1 MTPPSI
7 RDVLAQEHQQ
17 IQTSRNL
24 RLGENQQRPAPQESL
39 IGLAFSGG
47 GIRSAT
53 FNLGV
58 LQALAKKE
66 LLRSIDYVS
75 TVSGG
80 GYIGGWL
87 MGWMHHQ
94 GIGIQEIEKR
104 LSTPPKAP
112 EEAGDPPEI
121 HFLRD
126 YSNYLTPRKGLLRAD
141 FLAFAAS
148 YLRNT
153 LLNQIILVMALL
165 FLLLVPRSIVYILHV
180 LEDLEELSKG
190 KASEWLQPYMQSQYF
205 ALAVA
210 LGFGLLAVTVIG
222 GNLETVDPHKSK
234 KDYWF
239 TTSKAVHLCIIFP
252 LIASAALFAYGCSQF
267 LTQWGIVEKPQFR
280 APAMGIAF
288 YLTMW
293 IVACSVREARRFKR
307 KRDEKEK
314 GKPESKQKEEKNDG
328 PASWIVLLTAAMTGI
343 VIGYLFVPFA
353 HVLIHDFD
361 KGGLPYSNWRV
372 MTFGPPAAI
381 LIMLLAGVIHIGL
394 MGSNMTEAYR
404 EWWGRLGGYLM
415 LFALCWLALFMISIF
430 FPYELGRLLSWERA
444 HPSLIISMNG
454 VPVHLMPASGVLA
467 WIASTAYG
475 VFFGK
480 SEKTGKWNP
489 DASWSTKLLAIAAKL
504 TPYIFILGLLLCL
517 SVLASYLSNWA
528 KHVGG
533 SPLVVPSD
541 FYFDI
546 QVPLL
551 CLVFIAGAVV
561 VSWRVDINEFSIHYL
576 YRDRLVR
583 CYLGASV
590 PERKAQPFTGFS
602 EEDNFPLSRLEI
614 PLGSV
619 LPKHGRPLPIL
630 NTSLNVV
637 RGKELALQT
646 RKARSFALTPSYGGF
661 TRALPDNREWEAA
674 YAPTKELASKL
685 PGFQEGITI
694 GTAVAISGAA
704 ASPNMGS
711 YSDPALG
718 FLMTLFDVRLGW
730 WIGNPR
736 REGMK
741 NENPRVGFAAVM
753 RKLFGSKRD
762 GWKNGSPRVGFACL
776 LQELLGNTSDDSKYV
791 YLSDGGHFEN
801 LAVYEL
807 VRRRCK
813 LIIASD
819 ASCDSAYAFGD
830 LFNAIERC
838 RTDFGVEI
846 IMQEL
851 QEIRPKANPDDPS
864 ILRAEAHFAVGKIR
878 YNPDLPEE
886 DGTIIYLKPA
896 LLESD
901 PCDVLAYATKDKAFP
916 HDTTAN
922 QWFDEAHFENYRAL
936 GEASGSAASGEIAA
950 EIHRIL
956 G

>member
-1 MTPPSI
+1 MPLPSI
-7 RDVLAQEHQQ
+7 QEMLEQEFQQ
-17 IQTSRNL
+17 VETSRSL
-24 RLGENQQRPAPQESL
+24 RLDEHSQRPAAQKSL

-58 LQALAKKE
+58 LQALAKKK
-66 LLRSIDYVS
+66 LLRPIDYIS

-94 GIGIQEIEKR
+94 GIGIQEIERR
-104 LSTPPKAP
+104 LSTPPKMP
-112 EEAGDPPEI
+112 EQASDPPEV

-126 YSNYLTPRKGLLRAD
+126 YSNYLTPRKGLLGAD

-153 LLNQIILVMALL
+153 LLNQIILVLALL
-165 FLLLVPRSIVYILHV
+165 SLLLLPRSIVYLLHI
-180 LEDLEELSKG
+180 LEDVEESSKG
-190 KASEWLQPYMQSQYF
+190 KFSETLQPYMQSQYF
-205 ALAVA
+205 ALAIA
-210 LGFGLLAVTVIG
+210 LALGLLAVIYLG
-222 GNLETVDPHKSK
+222 RNLETDAAHKGK
-234 KDYWF
+234 KDYWPA
-239 TTSKAVHLCIIFP
+239 TSKAVHVLILFP
-252 LIASAALFAYGCSQF
+252 LVASAALFAYGCSQF
-267 LTQWGIVEKPQFR
+267 LTQWGIVESPAYL
-280 APAMGIAF
+280 APAMGIILYF
-288 YLTMW
+288 GMW
-293 IVACSVREARRFKR
+293 AVACVMREIKRFRRR
-307 KRDEKEK
+307 HVA
-314 GKPESKQKEEKNDG
+314 DG
-328 PASWIVLLTAAMTGI
+328 GPSSWLVLATAAVTGAI
-343 VIGYLFVPFA
+343 IGYLFVPFA
-353 HVLIHDFD
+353 HILIRDLD
-361 KGGLPYSNWRV
+361 KGIPYTNWHV

-381 LIMLLAGVIHIGL
+381 LIMLLAGVVHIGL
-394 MGSNMTEAYR
+394 MGSGMTEAYR
-404 EWWGRLGGYLM
+404 EWWGRLGGLLI
-415 LFALCWLALFMISIF
+415 LFAIGWLVLFLISIY
-430 FPYELGRLLSWERA
+430 FPFELGRLFRWGQE
-444 HPSLIISMNG
+444 HPSLVISING
-454 VPVHLMPASGVLA
+454 MPVHLIPAWGVLT

-475 VFFGK
+475 VFFAK

-489 DASWSTKLLAIAAKL
+489 DASLSKKVLVIAAKI
-504 TPYIFILGLLLCL
+504 TPYVFILGLLLAL
-517 SVLASYLSNWA
+517 SVLASYLANWA

-533 SPLVVPSD
+533 SPLVVPSEL
-541 FYFDI
+541 YFDI

-551 CLVFIAGAVV
+551 GLIFIAAAAL

-583 CYLGASV
+583 CYLGATV

-602 EEDNFPLSRLEI
+602 EEDNFPLSRLQI
-614 PLGSV
+614 TPGSNLPLD
-619 LPKHGRPLPIL
+619 GRPLPIL

-646 RKARSFALTPSYGGF
+646 RKARSFVLTPSYGGF
-661 TRALPDNREWEAA
+661 TRALPDKREWEAA
-674 YAPTKELASKL
+674 YAPTNKLASKL

-694 GTAVAISGAA
+694 GTAMAISGAA

-736 REGMK
+736 GK
-741 NENPRVGFAAVM
+741 
-753 RKLFGSKRD
+753 
-762 GWKNGSPRVGFACL
+762 GWENGSPRVGFACL
-776 LQELLGNTSDDSKYV
+776 LEELLGSTNDDSKYV

-819 ASCDSAYAFGD
+819 ASCDSAYGFGD
-830 LFNAIERC
+830 LHNAIERC
-838 RTDFGVEI
+838 RTDFGAEI
-846 IMQEL
+846 VLDDL
-851 QEIRPKANPDDPS
+851 QEIAPKAGADDPGTIRS
-864 ILRAEAHFAVGKIR
+864 EAHFAVGKIR
-878 YNPDLPEE
+878 YNPESPEE
-886 DGTIIYLKPA
+886 DGTIIYVKPA
-896 LLESD
+896 LVAGD
-901 PCDVLAYATKDKAFP
+901 PDDVLAFAKKDKAFP

-922 QWFDEAHFENYRAL
+922 QWFDENHFESYRAL
-936 GEASGSAASGEIAA
+936 GEATGSAASEVIAA
-950 EIHRIL
+950 EIRRIL

>member
-1 MTPPSI
+1 MTLPS
-7 RDVLAQEHQQ
+7 VEGMLEQEFQQ
-17 IQTSRNL
+17 VETSRNL
-24 RLGENQQRPAPQESL
+24 RLGENPQRPAAQNSL

-58 LQALAKKE
+58 LQALARKK
-66 LLRSIDYVS
+66 LLRSLDFVS

-87 MGWMHHQ
+87 MGWMQHQ
-94 GIGIQEIEKR
+94 GIGIQQVEER
-104 LSTPPKAP
+104 LSTPPRMP
-112 EEAGDPPEI
+112 EEASDPPEV
-121 HFLRD
+121 HFLRN

-148 YLRNT
+148 YVRNT
-153 LLNQIILVMALL
+153 LLNQIILVLTLL
-165 FLLLVPRSIVYILHV
+165 SLLLLPRSIVYLLHV
-180 LEDLEELSKG
+180 LEDFENYLKGRVSETLE
-190 KASEWLQPYMQSQYF
+190 PYMQSQSF
-205 ALAVA
+205 ALAIAV
-210 LGFGLLAVTVIG
+210 LLGLLAVIFIG
-222 GNLETVDPHKSK
+222 RNLETVDPHKGK
-234 KDYWF
+234 KDYWSA
-239 TTSKAVHLCIIFP
+239 TSRAVHVLIIFP
-252 LIASAALFAYGCSQF
+252 LLVSAGFFAYGCSQF
-267 LTQWGIVEKPQFR
+267 LTQWGIVKSPLFL
-280 APAMGIAF
+280 APAMGIVLYF
-288 YLTMW
+288 SMW
-293 IVACSVREARRFKR
+293 AVACLVREMVRFRRR
-307 KRDEKEK
+307 HML
-314 GKPESKQKEEKNDG
+314 DG
-328 PASWIVLLTAAMTGI
+328 GPSSWLVLVTAALTGI
-343 VIGYLFVPFA
+343 IVGYLLVPFA
-353 HVLIHDFD
+353 HILIRDFD
-361 KGGLPYSNWRV
+361 QGIPYSNWRV

-381 LIMLLAGVIHIGL
+381 LIMLLAGVVHIGL
-394 MGSNMTEAYR
+394 MGSGMTEAYR
-404 EWWGRLGGYLM
+404 EWWGRLGGLLI
-415 LFALCWLALFMISIF
+415 LFALCWLALFLISIY
-430 FPYELGRLLSWERA
+430 FPFELGRLLRWERT
-444 HPSLIISMNG
+444 HPSLVMSING
-454 VPVHLMPASGVLA
+454 VPVHVLPAWGVVT

-489 DASWSTKLLAIAAKL
+489 DAPWSKKVLAMAAKL
-504 TPYIFILGLLLCL
+504 TPYVFILGLLLGL
-517 SVLASYLSNWA
+517 SVLASYLANWA
-528 KHVGG
+528 KQVGG
-533 SPLVVPSD
+533 SPLVVPSEL
-541 FYFDI
+541 YFDI
-546 QVPLL
+546 QVPLM
-551 CLVFIAGAVV
+551 CLIFIASALL

-590 PERKAQPFTGFS
+590 EERNAQPFTGFS
-602 EEDNFPLSRLEI
+602 EEDNFPLSRLRI

-619 LPKHGRPLPIL
+619 LPQDGRPLPIL

-646 RKARSFALTPSYGGF
+646 RKARSFALTPSFGGF
-661 TRALPDNREWEAA
+661 TRALPDKREWQAA
-674 YAPTKELASKL
+674 YAPTKKLASKL
-685 PGFQEGITI
+685 PGFKEGITI
-694 GTAVAISGAA
+694 GTAMAISGAA

-736 REGMK
+736 GK
-741 NENPRVGFAAVM
+741 
-753 RKLFGSKRD
+753 
-762 GWKNGSPRVGFACL
+762 GWENGSPRLGFACL
-776 LQELLGNTSDDSKYV
+776 LQELLGSTNDDSTYV

-801 LAVYEL
+801 LAIYEL

-819 ASCDSAYAFGD
+819 ASCDLEYSFGD
-830 LFNAIERC
+830 LHNAVERC

-846 IMQEL
+846 VLGDL
-851 QEIRPKANPDDPS
+851 QKIAPHASPDDPTTFRS
-864 ILRAEAHFAVGKIR
+864 ETHFAVGKIR
-878 YNPDLPEE
+878 YNADSPDE

-901 PCDVLAYATKDKAFP
+901 PCDVLAYANKDASFP

-936 GEASGSAASGEIAA
+936 GEASGSAASEAIAVA
-950 EIHRIL
+950 IHRIL

>member
-1 MTPPSI
+1 M
-7 RDVLAQEHQQ
+7 LEQEFQQ
-17 IQTSRNL
+17 VETSRGL
-24 RLGENQQRPAPQESL
+24 RLDKHPQRPAAQKSL

-58 LQALAKKE
+58 LQALAKKR
-66 LLRSIDYVS
+66 LLRPIDYIS

-94 GIGIQEIEKR
+94 GIGIQEIERR
-104 LSTPPKAP
+104 LSTPPKMP
-112 EEAGDPPEI
+112 EQAGDPPEV

-126 YSNYLTPRKGLLRAD
+126 YSNYLTPRKGLLGAD

-153 LLNQIILVMALL
+153 ILNQIILVLALL
-165 FLLLVPRSIVYILHV
+165 SLLLLPRSVVYLLHI
-180 LEDLEELSKG
+180 LEDIEESSKG
-190 KASEWLQPYMQSQYF
+190 KVSATLEPYMQSQYF
-205 ALAVA
+205 ALAIA
-210 LGFGLLAVTVIG
+210 LALGLLAVIYIG
-222 GNLETVDPHKSK
+222 RNLETDDPHKGK
-234 KDYWF
+234 KGYWPA
-239 TTSKAVHLCIIFP
+239 TSKAVHVLILFP
-252 LIASAALFAYGCSQF
+252 LVASAALFAYGCSQF
-267 LTQWGIVEKPQFR
+267 LTQWGIVESPAYL
-280 APAMGIAF
+280 APAMGIIL
-288 YLTMW
+288 YLGMW
-293 IVACSVREARRFKR
+293 AVACLMREIKRFSRRHVA
-307 KRDEKEK
+307 
-314 GKPESKQKEEKNDG
+314 DG
-328 PASWIVLLTAAMTGI
+328 GPSSWLVLATAAVTGAI
-343 VIGYLFVPFA
+343 IGYLFVPFA
-353 HVLIHDFD
+353 HILIRDLD
-361 KGGLPYSNWRV
+361 KGIPYTNWHV

-381 LIMLLAGVIHIGL
+381 LIMLLAGVVHIGL
-394 MGSNMTEAYR
+394 MGSGMTEAYR
-404 EWWGRLGGYLM
+404 EWWGRLGGLLILLAIGWLV
-415 LFALCWLALFMISIF
+415 LFLISIY
-430 FPYELGRLLSWERA
+430 FPFELGRLFRWGQE
-444 HPSLIISMNG
+444 HPSLVISING
-454 VPVHLMPASGVLA
+454 MPVHLIPAWGVLT

-475 VFFGK
+475 VFFAK

-489 DASWSTKLLAIAAKL
+489 DASLSKTVLVIAAKI
-504 TPYIFILGLLLCL
+504 TPYIFILGLLLAL
-517 SVLASYLSNWA
+517 SVLASYLANWA

-533 SPLVVPSD
+533 SPLVVPSEL
-541 FYFDI
+541 YFDI

-551 CLVFIAGAVV
+551 CLIFIAAAAL

-583 CYLGASV
+583 CYLGATV

-602 EEDNFPLSRLEI
+602 EEDNFPLSRLQI
-614 PLGSV
+614 SPGSNLPLD
-619 LPKHGRPLPIL
+619 GRPLPIL

-661 TRALPDNREWEAA
+661 TRALPDKREWDAA
-674 YAPTKELASKL
+674 YAPTKKLASKL

-694 GTAVAISGAA
+694 GTAMAISGAA

-736 REGMK
+736 GK
-741 NENPRVGFAAVM
+741 
-753 RKLFGSKRD
+753 
-762 GWKNGSPRVGFACL
+762 GWENGSPRVGFACL
-776 LQELLGNTSDDSKYV
+776 LQELLGSTNDDSKYV

-819 ASCDSAYAFGD
+819 ASCDSAYGFGD
-830 LFNAIERC
+830 LHNAIERC

-846 IMQEL
+846 VLDDL
-851 QEIRPKANPDDPS
+851 QEIAPKPCTDDPGTVRS
-864 ILRAEAHFAVGKIR
+864 DAHFAVGKIR
-878 YNPDLPEE
+878 YNPDSPEE

-896 LLESD
+896 LVAGD
-901 PCDVLAYATKDKAFP
+901 PDDVLAFAKNDKAFP

-922 QWFDEAHFENYRAL
+922 QWFDEDHFESYRAL
-936 GEASGSAASGEIAA
+936 GEATGSAASEVIASEI
-950 EIHRIL
+950 RRVL
-956 G
+956 V

>member
-7 RDVLAQEHQQ
+7 RDVLEEEFQQ
-17 IQTSRNL
+17 VETSRNL
-24 RLGENQQRPAPQESL
+24 RLSENPQRPAAQKSL

-58 LQALAKKE
+58 LQALARKK
-66 LLRSIDYVS
+66 LLRSMDYVS

-94 GIGIQEIEKR
+94 SIGIQEIEQR
-104 LSTPPKAP
+104 LSTPPKMP
-112 EEAGDPPEI
+112 EEANDSPEV

-153 LLNQIILVMALL
+153 LLNQIILVLALL
-165 FLLLVPRSIVYILHV
+165 SLLLVPRTIVYLMHL
-180 LEDLEELSKG
+180 LEDLENLSKG
-190 KASEWLQPYMQSQYF
+190 KFSSSLQPYMQSQYF

-210 LGFGLLAVTVIG
+210 LGLGILAVIHIG
-222 GNLETVDPHKSK
+222 RNLETVDPLKGK
-234 KDYWF
+234 RDYWF
-239 TTSKAVHLCIIFP
+239 TTSKSVHLLIIFP

-267 LTQWGIVEKPQFR
+267 LTQWGIVQNPTFL
-280 APAMGIAF
+280 APAMGIAV
-288 YLTMW
+288 YLGMW
-293 IVACSVREARRFKR
+293 VIACVVREVLRFRRQHLV
-307 KRDEKEK
+307 D
-314 GKPESKQKEEKNDG
+314 GG
-328 PASWIVLLTAAMTGI
+328 PASWLVLVTAALTGVI
-343 VIGYLFVPFA
+343 VGYLFVPFA
-353 HVLIHDFD
+353 HILIHDIE
-361 KGGLPYSNWRV
+361 KGGLPYSNWHV

-394 MGSNMTEAYR
+394 MGSSMTEAYR

-415 LFALCWLALFMISIF
+415 LFALCWLALFLISIF
-430 FPYELGRLLSWERA
+430 FPYELGRLLRWERA
-444 HPSLIISMNG
+444 HPSLVVSING
-454 VPVHLMPASGVLA
+454 IPIHVIPAWGVLT

-480 SEKTGKWNP
+480 SEKTGKWNT
-489 DASWSTKLLAIAAKL
+489 DASWSKKLFAIAAKL
-504 TPYIFILGLLLCL
+504 TPFIFILGLLLGF
-517 SVLASYLSNWA
+517 SVLASYLANWV
-528 KHVGG
+528 KHVSG
-533 SPLVVPSD
+533 SPLVVPSE
-541 FYFDI
+541 FFFDI

-551 CLVFIAGAVV
+551 CLAFLAAAFL

-576 YRDRLVR
+576 YRDRLIR

-590 PERKAQPFTGFS
+590 PGRNAQPFTGFS
-602 EEDNFPLSRLEI
+602 EADNFPLSRLQI
-614 PLGSV
+614 SPGSV
-619 LPKHGRPLPIL
+619 LPQDGRPLPIL

-637 RGKELALQT
+637 NGKELALQT

-661 TRALPDNREWEAA
+661 TRALPNKREWEAA

-685 PGFQEGITI
+685 PGFKEGITI

-730 WIGNPR
+730 WIGNPCS
-736 REGMK
+736 E
-741 NENPRVGFAAVM
+741 
-753 RKLFGSKRD
+753 

-776 LQELLGNTSDDSKYV
+776 LQELLGATRDDSKYV

-819 ASCDSAYAFGD
+819 ASCDSEYTFGD
-830 LFNAIERC
+830 LHNAVERC

-846 IMQEL
+846 VLRDL
-851 QEIRPKANPDDPS
+851 QEIAPKAPPDDPGT
-864 ILRAEAHFAVGKIR
+864 LRSQAHFAVGRIR
-878 YNPDLPEE
+878 YNPDSPKE

-896 LLESD
+896 LLQSD
-901 PCDVLAYATKDKAFP
+901 PCDVLAYAKKDKSFP

-922 QWFDEAHFENYRAL
+922 QWFDEDHFENYRAL
-936 GEASGSAASGEIAA
+936 GEASASAASEEIASDVR
-950 EIHRIL
+950 RIL

>member
-1 MTPPSI
+1 M
-7 RDVLAQEHQQ
+7 E
-17 IQTSRNL
+17 TSRSL
-24 RLGENQQRPAPQESL
+24 RLDEHPQRPAAPKSL

-58 LQALAKKE
+58 LQALAKKN
-66 LLRSIDYVS
+66 LLRPIDYIS

-94 GIGIQEIEKR
+94 GIGIQEIERR
-104 LSTPPKAP
+104 LSTPPKMP
-112 EEAGDPPEI
+112 EQASDPPEV

-126 YSNYLTPRKGLLRAD
+126 YSNYLTPRKGLLGAD

-153 LLNQIILVMALL
+153 ILNQIILVLALL
-165 FLLLVPRSIVYILHV
+165 SLLLLPRSIVYLLHI
-180 LEDLEELSKG
+180 LEDVEESSKG
-190 KASEWLQPYMQSQYF
+190 KFSETLQPYMQSQYF
-205 ALAVA
+205 ALAIA
-210 LGFGLLAVTVIG
+210 LALGLLAVIYIG
-222 GNLETVDPHKSK
+222 RNLETDDPHKGK
-234 KDYWF
+234 KDYWPA
-239 TTSKAVHLCIIFP
+239 TSKAVHVLILFP
-252 LIASAALFAYGCSQF
+252 LVASAALFAYGCSQF
-267 LTQWGIVEKPQFR
+267 LTQWGIVESPAYL
-280 APAMGIAF
+280 APAMGFILYF
-288 YLTMW
+288 GMW
-293 IVACSVREARRFKR
+293 AVACLMREIKRFKR
-307 KRDEKEK
+307 RHVA
-314 GKPESKQKEEKNDG
+314 DG
-328 PASWIVLLTAAMTGI
+328 GPSSWLVLATAAVTGAI
-343 VIGYLFVPFA
+343 IGYLFVPFA
-353 HVLIHDFD
+353 HILIRDLD
-361 KGGLPYSNWRV
+361 KGIPYTNWHV

-381 LIMLLAGVIHIGL
+381 LIMLLAGVVHIGL
-394 MGSNMTEAYR
+394 MGSGMTEAYR
-404 EWWGRLGGYLM
+404 EWWGRLGGLLI
-415 LFALCWLALFMISIF
+415 LFAIGWLVLFLISIY
-430 FPYELGRLLSWERA
+430 FPFELGRLFRWGQE
-444 HPSLIISMNG
+444 HPSLVISING
-454 VPVHLMPASGVLA
+454 MPVHLILAWGVLT

-475 VFFGK
+475 VFFAK

-489 DASWSTKLLAIAAKL
+489 DASLSKKVLVIAAKI
-504 TPYIFILGLLLCL
+504 TPYVFILGLLLAL
-517 SVLASYLSNWA
+517 SVLASYLANWA

-533 SPLVVPSD
+533 SPLVVPSEL
-541 FYFDI
+541 YFDI

-551 CLVFIAGAVV
+551 CLIFIAAAAL

-583 CYLGASV
+583 CYLGATV

-602 EEDNFPLSRLEI
+602 EEDNFPLSRLQI
-614 PLGSV
+614 PPGSN
-619 LPKHGRPLPIL
+619 LPLDGRPLPIL

-646 RKARSFALTPSYGGF
+646 RKARSFVLTPSYGGF
-661 TRALPDNREWEAA
+661 TRALPDKREWEAA
-674 YAPTKELASKL
+674 YAPTKKLASKL

-694 GTAVAISGAA
+694 GTAMAISGAA

-736 REGMK
+736 GK
-741 NENPRVGFAAVM
+741 
-753 RKLFGSKRD
+753 
-762 GWKNGSPRVGFACL
+762 GWENGSPRVGFACL
-776 LQELLGNTSDDSKYV
+776 LEELLGSTNDDSKYV

-801 LAVYEL
+801 LAIYEL

-819 ASCDSAYAFGD
+819 ASCDSAYGFGD
-830 LFNAIERC
+830 LHNAIERC

-846 IMQEL
+846 VLDDL
-851 QEIRPKANPDDPS
+851 QEIAPKTCTDDPGTVRS
-864 ILRAEAHFAVGKIR
+864 DAHFAVGKIR
-878 YNPDLPEE
+878 YNPDSPEE

-896 LLESD
+896 LVAGD
-901 PCDVLAYATKDKAFP
+901 PDDVLAFAKKDKAFP

-922 QWFDEAHFENYRAL
+922 QWFDENHFESYRAL
-936 GEASGSAASGEIAA
+936 GEATGSAASEVIGA
-950 EIHRIL
+950 EIRRIL

>member
-1 MTPPSI
+1 M
-7 RDVLAQEHQQ
+7 E
-17 IQTSRNL
+17 TSRSL
-24 RLGENQQRPAPQESL
+24 RLNENPQRPAAQKSL

-58 LQALAKKE
+58 LQAFARKK
-66 LLRSIDYVS
+66 LLRSLDFVS

-87 MGWMHHQ
+87 MGWMQHQ

-104 LSTPPKAP
+104 LSTPPKMP
-112 EEAGDPPEI
+112 EQASDPPEV

-126 YSNYLTPRKGLLRAD
+126 YSNYLTPRKGVLGAD

-153 LLNQIILVMALL
+153 LLNQIILVLALL
-165 FLLLVPRSIVYILHV
+165 SLLLLPRSVVYLLHI
-180 LEDLEELSKG
+180 LEDFEESSKG
-190 KASEWLQPYMQSQYF
+190 KVSETLQPYMQSQYF
-205 ALAVA
+205 ALAIA
-210 LGFGLLAVTVIG
+210 LALGLLAVIYIG
-222 GNLETVDPHKSK
+222 RNLETDDLHKGK
-234 KDYWF
+234 KDYWPA
-239 TTSKAVHLCIIFP
+239 TSKAVHVLILFP
-252 LIASAALFAYGCSQF
+252 LVASAALFAYGCSQF
-267 LTQWGIVEKPQFR
+267 LTQWGIVESPAYR
-280 APAMGIAF
+280 APAMGIIL
-288 YLTMW
+288 YLGMW
-293 IVACSVREARRFKR
+293 AVACLMREIKRFRRR
-307 KRDEKEK
+307 
-314 GKPESKQKEEKNDG
+314 NVADG
-328 PASWIVLLTAAMTGI
+328 GPSSWLVLATAALTGAI
-343 VIGYLFVPFA
+343 IGYLFVPFA
-353 HVLIHDFD
+353 HILIRDLD
-361 KGGLPYSNWRV
+361 KGIPYTNWHV

-381 LIMLLAGVIHIGL
+381 LIMLLAGVVHIGL
-394 MGSNMTEAYR
+394 MGSGMTEAYR
-404 EWWGRLGGYLM
+404 EWWGRLGGLLI
-415 LFALCWLALFMISIF
+415 LFAMGWLVLFLISIY
-430 FPYELGRLLSWERA
+430 FPFELGRLFRWGRE
-444 HPSLIISMNG
+444 HPSLVISING
-454 VPVHLMPASGVLA
+454 VPVHLIPAWGVLT

-489 DASWSTKLLAIAAKL
+489 DASWSKKLLAIAAKL
-504 TPYIFILGLLLCL
+504 TPYVFILGLLLAL
-517 SVLASYLSNWA
+517 SVLASYLANWA
-528 KHVGG
+528 KHVSA
-533 SPLVVPSD
+533 SPLEVPSEV
-541 FYFDI
+541 YFDI

-551 CLVFIAGAVV
+551 CLIFIAAAAL

-583 CYLGASV
+583 CYLGATV
-590 PERKAQPFTGFS
+590 PRRKPQPFTGFS
-602 EEDNFPLSRLEI
+602 EEDNFPLSRLQI
-614 PLGSV
+614 TPGSI
-619 LPKHGRPLPIL
+619 LPQDGRPLPIL

-661 TRALPDNREWEAA
+661 TRALPDRREWDAA

-685 PGFQEGITI
+685 PGFKEGITI
-694 GTAVAISGAA
+694 GTAMAISGAA

-736 REGMK
+736 GK
-741 NENPRVGFAAVM
+741 
-753 RKLFGSKRD
+753 
-762 GWKNGSPRVGFACL
+762 GWENGSPRVGFACL
-776 LQELLGNTSDDSKYV
+776 LQELLGSTNDDSKYV

-819 ASCDSAYAFGD
+819 ASCDSAYGFGD
-830 LFNAIERC
+830 LHNAVERC

-846 IMQEL
+846 VL
-851 QEIRPKANPDDPS
+851 GGLHEIAPKACTDDPGTVRS
-864 ILRAEAHFAVGKIR
+864 KAHFAVGKIQ
-878 YNPDLPEE
+878 YNADSPEE

-896 LLESD
+896 LVESD
-901 PCDVLAYATKDKAFP
+901 PGDVLAYAKKDESFP

-936 GEASGSAASGEIAA
+936 GEASGSAASEVIAA
-950 EIHRIL
+950 EIRRIL
-956 G
+956 GQIA

>member
-1 MTPPSI
+1 MPLPSI
-7 RDVLAQEHQQ
+7 QEMLEQEFQQ
-17 IQTSRNL
+17 VETSRSL
-24 RLGENQQRPAPQESL
+24 RLDDHPQRPAAQKSL

-58 LQALAKKE
+58 LQALAKKK
-66 LLRSIDYVS
+66 LLRPIDYIS

-94 GIGIQEIEKR
+94 GIGIQEIERR
-104 LSTPPKAP
+104 LSTPPKMP
-112 EEAGDPPEI
+112 EQASDPPEV

-126 YSNYLTPRKGLLRAD
+126 YSNYLTPRKGLLGAD

-153 LLNQIILVMALL
+153 LLNQIILVLALL
-165 FLLLVPRSIVYILHV
+165 SLLLLPRSIVYLLHI
-180 LEDLEELSKG
+180 LEDVEESSKG
-190 KASEWLQPYMQSQYF
+190 KFSETLQPYMQSQYF
-205 ALAVA
+205 ALAIA
-210 LGFGLLAVTVIG
+210 LALGLLAVIYIG
-222 GNLETVDPHKSK
+222 RNLETDDPHKGK
-234 KDYWF
+234 KDYWPA
-239 TTSKAVHLCIIFP
+239 TSKAVHVLILFP
-252 LIASAALFAYGCSQF
+252 LVASAALFAYGCSQF
-267 LTQWGIVEKPQFR
+267 LTQWGIVESPAYL
-280 APAMGIAF
+280 APAMGIILYF
-288 YLTMW
+288 GMW
-293 IVACSVREARRFKR
+293 AVACLMREIKRFRRR
-307 KRDEKEK
+307 HVA
-314 GKPESKQKEEKNDG
+314 DG
-328 PASWIVLLTAAMTGI
+328 GPSSWLVLATAAVTGAI
-343 VIGYLFVPFA
+343 IGYLFVPFA
-353 HVLIHDFD
+353 HILIRDLD
-361 KGGLPYSNWRV
+361 KGIPYTNWHV

-381 LIMLLAGVIHIGL
+381 LIMLLAGVVHIGL
-394 MGSNMTEAYR
+394 MGSGMTEAYR
-404 EWWGRLGGYLM
+404 EWWGRLGGLLI
-415 LFALCWLALFMISIF
+415 LFAIGWLVLFLISIY
-430 FPYELGRLLSWERA
+430 FPFELGRLFRWGQE
-444 HPSLIISMNG
+444 HPSLVISING
-454 VPVHLMPASGVLA
+454 MPVHLIPAWGVLT

-475 VFFGK
+475 VFFAK

-489 DASWSTKLLAIAAKL
+489 DASLSKKVLVIAAKI
-504 TPYIFILGLLLCL
+504 TPYVFILGLLLAL
-517 SVLASYLSNWA
+517 SVLASYLANWA

-533 SPLVVPSD
+533 SPLVVPSEL
-541 FYFDI
+541 YFDI

-551 CLVFIAGAVV
+551 CLIFIAAAAL

-583 CYLGASV
+583 CYLGATV

-602 EEDNFPLSRLEI
+602 EEDNFPLSRLQI
-614 PLGSV
+614 TPGSNLPLD
-619 LPKHGRPLPIL
+619 GRPLPIL

-646 RKARSFALTPSYGGF
+646 RKARSFVLTPSFGGF
-661 TRALPDNREWEAA
+661 TRALPDKREWEAA
-674 YAPTKELASKL
+674 YAPTNKLASKL

-694 GTAVAISGAA
+694 GTAMAISGAA

-736 REGMK
+736 GK
-741 NENPRVGFAAVM
+741 
-753 RKLFGSKRD
+753 
-762 GWKNGSPRVGFACL
+762 GWENGSPRVGFACL
-776 LQELLGNTSDDSKYV
+776 LEELLGSTNDDSKYV

-819 ASCDSAYAFGD
+819 ASCDSAYGFGD
-830 LFNAIERC
+830 LHNAIERC

-846 IMQEL
+846 VLDDL
-851 QEIRPKANPDDPS
+851 QEIAPKAGADDPGTVRS
-864 ILRAEAHFAVGKIR
+864 EAHFAVGKIR
-878 YNPDLPEE
+878 YNPESPEE

-896 LLESD
+896 LVAGD
-901 PCDVLAYATKDKAFP
+901 PDDVLAFAKKDKAFP

-922 QWFDEAHFENYRAL
+922 QWFDEGHFESYRAL
-936 GEASGSAASGEIAA
+936 GEATGSAASEVIAA
-950 EIHRIL
+950 EIRRVL

>member
-1 MTPPSI
+1 M
-7 RDVLAQEHQQ
+7 E
-17 IQTSRNL
+17 TSRSL
-24 RLGENQQRPAPQESL
+24 RLDEHRQRPAAQKSL

-58 LQALAKKE
+58 LQALAKKK
-66 LLRSIDYVS
+66 LLRPIDYIS

-94 GIGIQEIEKR
+94 GIGIQEIERR
-104 LSTPPKAP
+104 LSTPPKMP
-112 EEAGDPPEI
+112 EQASDPPEV

-126 YSNYLTPRKGLLRAD
+126 YSNYLTPRKGLLGAD

-153 LLNQIILVMALL
+153 ILNQIILVLALL
-165 FLLLVPRSIVYILHV
+165 SLLLLPRSIVYLLHI
-180 LEDLEELSKG
+180 LEDVEESSKG
-190 KASEWLQPYMQSQYF
+190 KFSETLQPYMQSQYF
-205 ALAVA
+205 ALAIA
-210 LGFGLLAVTVIG
+210 LALGLLAVIYIG
-222 GNLETVDPHKSK
+222 RNLETDDPHKGK
-234 KDYWF
+234 KDYWPA
-239 TTSKAVHLCIIFP
+239 TSKAVHVLILFP
-252 LIASAALFAYGCSQF
+252 LVASAALFAYGCSQF
-267 LTQWGIVEKPQFR
+267 LTQWGIVESPAYL
-280 APAMGIAF
+280 APAMGIILYF
-288 YLTMW
+288 GMW
-293 IVACSVREARRFKR
+293 AVACLMREVKRFRRR
-307 KRDEKEK
+307 HVA
-314 GKPESKQKEEKNDG
+314 DG
-328 PASWIVLLTAAMTGI
+328 GPSSWLVLATAAVTGAI
-343 VIGYLFVPFA
+343 IGYLFVPFA
-353 HVLIHDFD
+353 HILIRDLD
-361 KGGLPYSNWRV
+361 KGIPYTNWHV

-381 LIMLLAGVIHIGL
+381 LIMLLAGVVHIGL
-394 MGSNMTEAYR
+394 MGSGMTEAYR
-404 EWWGRLGGYLM
+404 EWWGRLGGLLI
-415 LFALCWLALFMISIF
+415 LFAIGWLVLFLISIY
-430 FPYELGRLLSWERA
+430 FPFELGRLFRWGQE
-444 HPSLIISMNG
+444 HPSLVISING
-454 VPVHLMPASGVLA
+454 MPVHLIPAWGVLT

-475 VFFGK
+475 VFFAK

-489 DASWSTKLLAIAAKL
+489 DASLSKKVLVIAAKI
-504 TPYIFILGLLLCL
+504 TPYVFILGLLLAL
-517 SVLASYLSNWA
+517 SVLASYLANWA

-533 SPLVVPSD
+533 SPLVVPSEL
-541 FYFDI
+541 YFDI

-551 CLVFIAGAVV
+551 CLIFIAAAAL

-583 CYLGASV
+583 CYLGATV

-602 EEDNFPLSRLEI
+602 EEDNFPLSRLQI
-614 PLGSV
+614 SPGSNLPLD
-619 LPKHGRPLPIL
+619 GRPLPIL

-646 RKARSFALTPSYGGF
+646 RKARSFVLTPSYGGF
-661 TRALPDNREWEAA
+661 TRALPDKREWEAA
-674 YAPTKELASKL
+674 YAPTKKLASKL

-694 GTAVAISGAA
+694 GTAMAISGAA

-736 REGMK
+736 GK
-741 NENPRVGFAAVM
+741 
-753 RKLFGSKRD
+753 
-762 GWKNGSPRVGFACL
+762 GWENGSPRVGFACL
-776 LQELLGNTSDDSKYV
+776 LEELLGSTNDDSKYV

-819 ASCDSAYAFGD
+819 ASCDSAYGFGD
-830 LFNAIERC
+830 LHNAIERC

-846 IMQEL
+846 VLDDL
-851 QEIRPKANPDDPS
+851 QEIAPKAGADDPGTVIS
-864 ILRAEAHFAVGKIR
+864 EAHFAVGKIR
-878 YNPDLPEE
+878 YNPESPEE

-896 LLESD
+896 LVAGD
-901 PCDVLAYATKDKAFP
+901 PDDVLAFAKKDKAFP

-922 QWFDEAHFENYRAL
+922 QWFDENHFESYRAL
-936 GEASGSAASGEIAA
+936 GEASGTGASEVIGGEIR
-950 EIHRIL
+950 RIL